1 MVRVLLS
8 YKEEIENAKMPAGR
22 KQVLLA
28 GLKLFSENGFHAT
41 TTAEIANQAGVSEG
55 TIYKYFHS
63 KNDLLNK
70 LLNPILHEIQQNF
83 FLRIDDYHDLNTM
96 LSFVVKDRVQFAL
109 VNFDFFKL
117 ILQEILTNQQFFKL
131 FKIDFTDGNVKSY
144 LERLKDCFKEINQE
158 LTPVQIFRIFF
169 GPIYAYTFE
178 RKILKV
184 ASTNETQD
192 LELVKRQIM
201 AGLTK

>member
-28 GLKLFSENGFHAT
+28 GLKLFSKNGFHAT

-63 KNDLLNK
+63 KDDLLNK

-144 LERLKDCFKEINQE
+144 LERLKDRFKEINQE

>member
-63 KNDLLNK
+63 KDDLLNK

-144 LERLKDCFKEINQE
+144 LERLKDRFKEINQE

>member
-144 LERLKDCFKEINQE
+144 LERLKDRFKEINQE

>member
-28 GLKLFSENGFHAT
+28 GLKLFSKNGFHAT

-63 KNDLLNK
+63 KDDLLNK

-131 FKIDFTDGNVKSY
+131 FKLDFTDGNVKSY
-144 LERLKDCFKEINQE
+144 LERLKDRFKEINQE